1 MEKGVGW
8 TRKGNR
14 KWGKARVECG
24 GGQLGTENFSAADTR
39 GICGDVS
46 GVRPVWLIGTK
57 GCVGGLGAS
66 VQQKLLAMVR
76 RGRLPGPTRLKETQA
91 LK

>member
-1 MEKGVGW
+1 MGW

-24 GGQLGTENFSAADTR
+24 GGQLGTANFSAADAC
-39 GICGDVS
+39 GICGDGS

-57 GCVGGLGAS
+57 GCVRPAQGVLVPVCSRNSWPWSAEADS
-66 VQQKLLAMVR
+66 RVPPDSRKPR
-76 RGRLPGPTRLKETQA
+76 P
-91 LK
+91 